1 MRGER
6 AMIKQIGL
14 ILSCLITIIFYSI
27 HSVEGSNREY
37 KLEEMIE
44 IAEKNQI
51 SITSWQG
58 YLKADLGTAN
68 SDKEVNKIVRN
79 TKAKFPF
86 IHEWITHEP
95 ENHHVTVEAKIDKQV
110 TSQLYKIQIYIT
122 ESNEGFQMFLT
133 LQFKDKSLDGE
144 ELHQLLD
151 NMNLKMDK
159 EYYTINGYLEGK
171 PDLEKITTN
180 LMDGFGADYIEG
192 VKEEGFQSISGFT
205 SKWEESIPAKNN
217 KKVNLQM
224 GLRYSPDQ
232 ERTNVTIGTPI
243 IITEY

>member
-1 MRGER
+1 
-6 AMIKQIGL
+6 MIKQIGL
-14 ILSCLITIIFYSI
+14 IVSCLITIIFYSI
-27 HSVEGSNREY
+27 HSVEGSNGEY

-68 SDKEVNKIVRN
+68 SDEEVKKIVEN
-79 TKAKFPF
+79 TKDEFPF
-86 IHEWITHEP
+86 INEWITHEP
-95 ENHHVTVEAKIDKQV
+95 ENHHVTVEAKINKQV
-110 TSQLYKIQIYIT
+110 SSQLHKIQIYVT
-122 ESNEGFQMFLT
+122 ESNDRYQMFLT
-133 LQFKDKSLDGE
+133 IQFKDNALDSKG
-144 ELHQLLD
+144 LHSIVD
-151 NMNLKMDK
+151 NINVKIDK
-159 EYYTINGYLEGK
+159 EYYTISGYLEGK
-171 PDLEKITTN
+171 PDLKETTTK
-180 LMDGFGADYIEG
+180 LMNGYGADFIEG
-192 VKEEGFQSISGFT
+192 VQEKGFHSISGYT

-217 KKVNLQM
+217 KEVNVQM